1 MHAMVWTCLD
11 IAHAVGMVSRHA
23 AAPRQAHM
31 TAVKR
36 IFRYLWG
43 KSDYKLTYQQDKA
56 GELVV
61 YSDSDW
67 ADDKMDRKSTSR
79 FVAMLNGGPVVWDLK
94 KQASTSLS
102 STEAKFIASMSA
114 TQEFI
119 CLRGLLSS
127 INYLSCTATP
137 YSLTIKGRS
146 HSSKMVSA

>member
-1 MHAMVWTCLD
+1 MVWTCLD
-11 IAHAVGMVSRHA
+11 IAHAVGMVSRYA

-67 ADDKMDRKSTSR
+67 ADNKMDQKSTSR
-79 FVAMLNGGPVVWDLK
+79 FVAMLNSGPVVWDLK

-102 STEAKFIASMSA
+102 STEAKFIVSMSA

-137 YSLTIKGRS
+137 YSLTIKGQS